1 MSRPLTA
8 QIILAPS
15 VILMVALSGC
25 ATYRGCTTPTCT
37 GDQKITSEIERLLDE
52 YPALAGPIPITV
64 QTKDGIVYLNGQVA
78 TDLERYTAESVSL
91 QATGVAMVVNGIAVT
106 EK

>member
-1 MSRPLTA
+1 MFRSLPVSISVPSALLT
-8 QIILAPS
+8 
-15 VILMVALSGC
+15 VALSGC
-25 ATYRGCTTPTCT
+25 ATYRDCGTPACT
-37 GDQKITSEIERLLDE
+37 GDQKITSEVERRLDE
-52 YPALAGPIPITV
+52 YPALAGAIPITV

-91 QATGVAMVVNGIAVT
+91 KATGVAMVVNGIAVT